1 MGPEGLSSAP
11 STESSSR
18 VVVLARRYLDEKDAR
33 ATMRLDEWAAE
44 AKRDRKNGVKPWNV
58 PAMASEKKRASHATP
73 ATKKRRT
80 AERP

>member
-1 MGPEGLSSAP
+1 
-11 STESSSR
+11 
-18 VVVLARRYLDEKDAR
+18 
-33 ATMRLDEWAAE
+33 MRLDEWAAE